1 MSCHAITVAQGTF
14 IARTTFLS
22 YPKLHPLD
30 VENLTLGRPWV
41 KYLPLVKGNFWR
53 GTQLRLLSANTLSS

>member
-1 MSCHAITVAQGTF
+1 MSCHAIPVTLGTF

-30 VENLTLGRPWV
+30 LEYLTLGRPWV
-41 KYLPLVKGNFWR
+41 KYLPLAKGNFWR
-53 GTQLRLLSANTLSS
+53 GTQLRLLSANTLNS